1 LGGIVIKE
9 TAMKTMQKMII
20 DDIYYDEKIDYKN
33 IIQKIKEH
41 NKSFEGAINSFK
53 MDFENFVP
61 SVKKEFGPPN
71 KYSLRQLENYYY
83 FNPTN
88 SRKLLADFMY
98 RPLINMLQEEKC
110 EVYQKFE
117 RNRKKDLSQFKV
129 GPIEQDFQRIIFN
142 SLGKRFVDIFAT
154 NSSSIIRR
162 FCIDTASNSLI
173 QTFIALANFKN
184 QNGGFPN
191 SLNELVPEFI
201 DKIPKD
207 TFSGK
212 DLRYLPEKGIIYS
225 VGADNVDNGG
235 NPKSDIIIDIQNP
248 TFDFY

>member
-1 LGGIVIKE
+1 
-9 TAMKTMQKMII
+9 
-20 DDIYYDEKIDYKN
+20 
-33 IIQKIKEH
+33 
-41 NKSFEGAINSFK
+41 
-53 MDFENFVP
+53 
-61 SVKKEFGPPN
+61 
-71 KYSLRQLENYYY
+71 
-83 FNPTN
+83 
-88 SRKLLADFMY
+88 
-98 RPLINMLQEEKC
+98 MLQEEKC